1 MRVRRRGTD
10 PSYIQYRPGTGASGR
25 GREGEI
31 KNHHPKNH
39 HPPTRQSI
47 GCPDSR
53 TVFPLDFPDWSSHLS
68 FSCDLSHPRFSLPS
82 SSSSERG
89 QDVESTDASLV
100 VQFKQV

>member
-1 MRVRRRGTD
+1 MRVRRRGAD
-10 PSYIQYRPGTGASGR
+10 PSYIQRRPGTGASGR

-31 KNHHPKNH
+31 KNHPKNH

-53 TVFPLDFPDWSSHLS
+53 TVFPLDFPDWPSYLS

-89 QDVESTDASLV
+89 QDVENTDASLV